1 MKKSDGTYTPYTA
14 HHKAGWLQSCVPLER
29 AMHVEN
35 QGSDNQTLT
44 FGEFATEFI
53 TEPVDPTRIQVEHK
67 AEGEEGSEHGEEEL
81 EKEQAMT
88 MLSSNDFFQFTYYNQ
103 NFN

>member
-1 MKKSDGTYTPYTA
+1 MKMSDGTYTIYTA

-44 FGEFATEFI
+44 FGEVAIEFI
-53 TEPVDPTRIQVEHK
+53 TEPADPTCIEVEH
-67 AEGEEGSEHGEEEL
+67 EGEREEGSEHVEEEEEL
-81 EKEQAMT
+81 E
-88 MLSSNDFFQFTYYNQ
+88 
-103 NFN
+103 

>member
-1 MKKSDGTYTPYTA
+1 MKMSDGTYTIYTA

-44 FGEFATEFI
+44 FGEVAIVFI
-53 TEPVDPTRIQVEHK
+53 TEPVDPTRIEVEHET
-67 AEGEEGSEHGEEEL
+67 EGEQGSERGEEEQ
-81 EKEQAMT
+81 E
-88 MLSSNDFFQFTYYNQ
+88 
-103 NFN
+103 